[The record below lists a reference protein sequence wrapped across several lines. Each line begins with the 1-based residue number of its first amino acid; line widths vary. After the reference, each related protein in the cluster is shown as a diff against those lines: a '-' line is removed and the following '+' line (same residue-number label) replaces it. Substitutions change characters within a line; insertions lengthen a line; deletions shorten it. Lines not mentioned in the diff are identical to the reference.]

1 MDDLVTLSHLVNV
14 FLRIL
19 LLNFTISLYSILL
32 YLLFTGDAIN
42 TWILRSKI
50 YLAILVLVV
59 IIRRLQRNALRK
71 ADCVRVCLSEL
82 SRLKH
87 RPGSVTD
94 LATISCS

>member
-32 YLLFTGDAIN
+32 YLLLTSDAIN

-50 YLAILVLVV
+50 YLALLVLVV

-71 ADCVRVCLSEL
+71 A
-82 SRLKH
+82 
-87 RPGSVTD
+87 T
-94 LATISCS
+94 A